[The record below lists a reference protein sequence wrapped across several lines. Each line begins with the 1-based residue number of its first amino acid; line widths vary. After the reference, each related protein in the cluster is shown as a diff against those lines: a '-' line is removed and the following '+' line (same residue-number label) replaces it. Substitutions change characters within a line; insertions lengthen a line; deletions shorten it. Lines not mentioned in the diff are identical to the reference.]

1 MSDTSKHQDHRSD
14 INGCNQDVWKI
25 VIGKRH
31 NEGFN
36 KDEINSEINF
46 VNHNYPLVPRDQLN
60 SSSGPSST
68 GSLGSSPTVASTL
81 AQNVNNTNNNSA
93 SSGSMKPNK
102 MSERTS
108 SALSDDEEIEWMKI
122 RCNEAPSERY
132 VVFNYT

>member
-1 MSDTSKHQDHRSD
+1 M
-14 INGCNQDVWKI
+14 WKI

-68 GSLGSSPTVASTL
+68 GSLGTSPTVSTL
-81 AQNVNNTNNNSA
+81 AQNVNNNNSV
-93 SSGSMKPNK
+93 KPNK
-102 MSERTS
+102 MNERAAS
-108 SALSDDEEIEWMKI
+108 VLSDDEEIEWMKI

-132 VVFNYT
+132 VNFRHNLYRYLSITLY